1 MGGIAMNAEANG
13 LKKEIG
19 LLFALSL
26 VIGTIIGSG
35 VFMKPGSVLSY
46 SGNAQIA
53 LFAWLLGGILTL
65 AGGLTIA
72 ELGAQIPKTGGLYTY
87 LEEIY
92 GEFWG
97 FLCGWVQIIIYGPAI
112 IGALGLYFGSLV
124 ANLFSWDKSWTALI
138 GIITVAFL
146 CLINIVGTKYG
157 GAVQAVTTIGKLIPI
172 VCIIVFGLWQGDE
185 HIFSSVTESIASQN
199 FGAAVLATLFA
210 YDGWI
215 LLAALGG
222 EMKNPEKVLPKAMTG
237 GILIVTACYLFINL
251 ALLHILPADQIVKL
265 GENATSTA
273 ATMLF
278 GPIGGK
284 LISIGIIVSIF
295 GCLNGKVL
303 SFPRVIFAMAEKKQL
318 PFSRWISHVHPAF
331 HTPWIA
337 VIVQMIFAVILM
349 IISNPEKLSEVSI
362 FMIYIFYVMAFFAVF
377 ILRRRKNGQ
386 GRSYSVPLYPY
397 LPVAAILGSLFV
409 LVSTLITDFYSC
421 LWSILIGLVGLPV
434 YFWMKKRNKNGS
446 AA

>member
-1 MGGIAMNAEANG
+1 MR
-13 LKKEIG
+13 
-19 LLFALSL
+19 
-26 VIGTIIGSG
+26 
-35 VFMKPGSVLSY
+35 
-46 SGNAQIA
+46 
-53 LFAWLLGGILTL
+53 
-65 AGGLTIA
+65 
-72 ELGAQIPKTGGLYTY
+72 LGADHHLRTGHHRRTWIIFRLACGQLV
-87 LEEIY
+87 
-92 GEFWG
+92 
-97 FLCGWVQIIIYGPAI
+97 FL
-112 IGALGLYFGSLV
+112 
-124 ANLFSWDKSWTALI
+124 DKSWTALI

-146 CLINIVGTKYG
+146 CIVNIVGTKYG
-157 GAVQAVTTIGKLIPI
+157 GAVQTITTIGKLIPI

-185 HIFSSVTESIASQN
+185 YIFSSVTESIASQN

-278 GPIGGK
+278 GPLGGK

-318 PFSRWISHVHPAF
+318 AFLPLDLACSSGIPYALDRSHRPDDYRCHF
-331 HTPWIA
+331 NDH
-337 VIVQMIFAVILM
+337 QQ
-349 IISNPEKLSEVSI
+349 S
-362 FMIYIFYVMAFFAVF
+362 
-377 ILRRRKNGQ
+377 
-386 GRSYSVPLYPY
+386 
-397 LPVAAILGSLFV
+397 
-409 LVSTLITDFYSC
+409 
-421 LWSILIGLVGLPV
+421 
-434 YFWMKKRNKNGS
+434 
-446 AA
+446 

>member
-1 MGGIAMNAEANG
+1 
-13 LKKEIG
+13 
-19 LLFALSL
+19 
-26 VIGTIIGSG
+26 
-35 VFMKPGSVLSY
+35 
-46 SGNAQIA
+46 
-53 LFAWLLGGILTL
+53 
-65 AGGLTIA
+65 
-72 ELGAQIPKTGGLYTY
+72 
-87 LEEIY
+87 
-92 GEFWG
+92 
-97 FLCGWVQIIIYGPAI
+97 
-112 IGALGLYFGSLV
+112 
-124 ANLFSWDKSWTALI
+124 
-138 GIITVAFL
+138 
-146 CLINIVGTKYG
+146 
-157 GAVQAVTTIGKLIPI
+157 
-172 VCIIVFGLWQGDE
+172 
-185 HIFSSVTESIASQN
+185 
-199 FGAAVLATLFA
+199 
-210 YDGWI
+210 
-215 LLAALGG
+215 LGG

-337 VIVQMIFAVILM
+337 VIVQMMFAVILM

-386 GRSYSVPLYPY
+386 GRAYSVPLYPY

-409 LVSTLITDFYSC
+409 LISTLITDFYSC

-434 YFWMKKRNKNGS
+434 YFWMKKRNK
-446 AA
+446 